1 MLYVASVVSNSLQP
15 YGLQPARLLCP
26 RNFPGKNSGVGCHFL
41 LQGIFLNQGWS
52 PCLLCLVHW
61 QMDSLP
67 LAPPEKP
74 TKVKVGKIN
83 PKLSSVWRMV
93 GTRQRS
99 SRPKGKEM
107 VKLLGLSN
115 RTWYWVWEMKKV
127 SNPFLDSPKMCI
139 LEDLEMSTRERHDQS
154 F

>member
-1 MLYVASVVSNSLQP
+1 
-15 YGLQPARLLCP
+15 
-26 RNFPGKNSGVGCHFL
+26 
-41 LQGIFLNQGWS
+41 
-52 PCLLCLVHW
+52 
-61 QMDSLP
+61 MDSLP

-83 PKLSSVWRMV
+83 PKLSSVWRMG